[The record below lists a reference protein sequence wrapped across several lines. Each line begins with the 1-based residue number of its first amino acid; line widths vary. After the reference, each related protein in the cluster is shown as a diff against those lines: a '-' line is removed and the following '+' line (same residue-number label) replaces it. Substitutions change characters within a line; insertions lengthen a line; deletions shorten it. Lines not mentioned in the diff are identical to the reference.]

1 MRKDYL
7 PMALGFW
14 GLAVPLAGIAVFL
27 CRTAAERVT
36 VLLAAALFAV
46 VGTFISRAKQ

>member
-14 GLAVPLAGIAVFL
+14 GVALPLVVFGLFL

-36 VLLAAALFAV
+36 VFLAAGVFAL
-46 VGTFISRAKQ
+46 VGLLISRAKQ

>member
-14 GLAVPLAGIAVFL
+14 AIALPLAVFGVLF
-27 CRTAAERVT
+27 CRTTAERLT
-36 VLLAAALFAV
+36 VFLAAAVFVL
-46 VGTFISRAKQ
+46 VGVLISRAKR